1 MYYLNMENY
10 INRRQEICNH
20 CPIHLEKDNI
30 CDAYSYLN
38 PKTMEKS
45 NKPKKGF
52 IKGCGCALS
61 FKIKNI
67 NSKCIAGLW

>member
-1 MYYLNMENY
+1 MENY
-10 INRRQEICNH
+10 IERRQRICNS
-20 CPIHLEKDNI
+20 CPIHIEETNI

-45 NKPKKGF
+45 TKPCKGF
-52 IKGCGCALS
+52 IKGCGCLLS
-61 FKIKNI
+61 SKIKNI

>member
-20 CPIHLEKDNI
+20 CPIHLAKENV

-52 IKGCGCALS
+52 IKGCGCLLS
-61 FKIKNI
+61 WKIKNI

>member
-1 MYYLNMENY
+1 MENY
-10 INRRQEICNH
+10 INRRQQICNH
-20 CPIHLEKDNI
+20 CPIHLEKDDI

-45 NKPKKGF
+45 KKPKKGF
-52 IKGCGCALS
+52 IKGCGCMLS
-61 FKIKNI
+61 LKIKNI